1 MKLKNSNLV
10 IAQLD
15 KKLRGF
21 SSVQQEIPPTEGWI
35 KTIRTTLN
43 MSLRQLGD
51 RLSITPQSVK
61 DIEKREKQ
69 GTITLNT
76 LKDAAKAL
84 DMQLVYG
91 FVPLDG
97 SLEKMIERKA
107 YEMAT
112 RIVKRTSMTM
122 KLEDQENSQERIQ
135 QAIKEMA
142 EDIRREMP
150 KKLWD

>member
-15 KKLRGF
+15 KKLWGF